1 MASADR
7 FKLVTTSEVN
17 EIINNAVPENT
28 KKATKFAVKIF
39 NGQCQSV
46 SDFNRPRANTIF
58 RGLFYN
64 IVRVIPKFNSSLRKP
79 APDLDQFG
87 NAKQS

>member
-1 MASADR
+1 MFSRGDAKMASADR

-39 NGQCQSV
+39 NG
-46 SDFNRPRANTIF
+46 
-58 RGLFYN
+58 
-64 IVRVIPKFNSSLRKP
+64 
-79 APDLDQFG
+79 
-87 NAKQS
+87 

>member
-17 EIINNAVPENT
+17 EIINNEVPENT

-39 NGQCQSV
+39 NG
-46 SDFNRPRANTIF
+46 
-58 RGLFYN
+58 
-64 IVRVIPKFNSSLRKP
+64 
-79 APDLDQFG
+79 
-87 NAKQS
+87 